1 MRRHSQP
8 VDDTQKQK
16 FKGIAKRLEEGLF
29 KAAQTKVFLLIHL
42 ILIYVCIWMLF
53 LCPHN
58 KSLMEILFYSAFSKK
73 GDRLIAEIMLTTLKD

>member
-8 VDDTQKQK
+8 VDDTQKLK

-42 ILIYVCIWMLF
+42 ILIYVCIWTVVF
-53 LCPHN
+53 VSTCQIFN
-58 KSLMEILFYSAFSKK
+58 GDIILFCFQ
-73 GDRLIAEIMLTTLKD
+73 

>member
-16 FKGIAKRLEEGLF
+16 FKGIARRLEEGLF

-42 ILIYVCIWMLF
+42 ILIYVCIWTVVF
-53 LCPHN
+53 VSTYQIFN
-58 KSLMEILFYSAFSKK
+58 GDIILFCFQ
-73 GDRLIAEIMLTTLKD
+73 